1 MLVTMPTTHDTT
13 NVIDRLHTQKRQERI
28 ASRSSRPPVCSL
40 VAGSCVELWLTL
52 VVGNNQR
59 KAKGNASSTGNT
71 PSARNPACQFHR
83 LIAQAV
89 ISGSMMAASPE
100 PLRMI
105 ASARPRFSSN
115 HKFTRCDQ
123 VTCNVPSPASGT
135 RKKPR

>member
-1 MLVTMPTTHDTT
+1 M
-13 NVIDRLHTQKRQERI
+13 HTQNRHERS
-28 ASRSSRPPVCSL
+28 ASRSSSPPACPL
-40 VAGSCVELWLTL
+40 VAGSVAVWWLASA
-52 VVGNNQR
+52 VGKNQR
-59 KAKGNASSTGNT
+59 NAKGNASSTGNT
-71 PSARNPACQFHR
+71 PSARKPACQFHR

-115 HKFTRCDQ
+115 HRLTRCDQ

-135 RKKPR
+135 RKNPR